1 MGEIFKFSC
10 LGIIALIILG
20 VFAAITGGGDDK
32 VVEAPSIKPKQEA
45 QTTTPVTKE
54 EQKKEELEKEDSK
67 KDEVSKNKLG
77 ISKAEFDQIQNGM
90 SYEEVKNIIGSDGK
104 VISERRQAGDQ
115 FYTIMY
121 SWKSEKGLGAN
132 ARFMFQE
139 GKLKNKS
146 QFGLK

>member
-10 LGIIALIILG
+10 LGIIALIVLG
-20 VFAAITGGGDDK
+20 VIVAIEDASDDK
-32 VVEAPSIKPKQEA
+32 VAAPITEIKQKA
-45 QTTTPVTKE
+45 QTTAPVIKE
-54 EQKKEELEKEDSK
+54 KTKKEELEKEDSK
-67 KDEVSKNKLG
+67 KEEEQKNKPG
-77 ISKAEFDQIQNGM
+77 ISRDEFDQIQNGM

-104 VISERRQAGDQ
+104 VISESGQTGDQ

-132 ARFMFQE
+132 ARFMFLE
-139 GKLKNKS
+139 GKLQNKS

>member
-1 MGEIFKFSC
+1 MGEIFKFAC
-10 LGIIALIILG
+10 LGIIALIVLG
-20 VFAAITGGGDDK
+20 VIVAIKGGGDDK
-32 VVEAPSIKPKQEA
+32 VEAPITETKQKA
-45 QTTTPVTKE
+45 QTTMPIIKE
-54 EQKKEELEKEDSK
+54 EQKKEEPKKEEPK
-67 KDEVSKNKLG
+67 KEEAPKNKPG

-104 VISERRQAGDQ
+104 VISESGQTGDQ

-121 SWKSEKGLGAN
+121 SWKSEKGVGAN

-139 GKLKNKS
+139 GKLQNKS

>member
-1 MGEIFKFSC
+1 MGEIFKFAC
-10 LGIIALIILG
+10 LGIIALIVLG
-20 VFAAITGGGDDK
+20 VIVAIEGEGDDK
-32 VVEAPSIKPKQEA
+32 VEAPITKTKQKA
-45 QTTTPVTKE
+45 QTTVPVVKE
-54 EQKKEELEKEDSK
+54 EQKKEEPKKEEPK
-67 KDEVSKNKLG
+67 KEEVPKNKPG
-77 ISKAEFDQIQNGM
+77 ISKTEFDQIQNGM

-104 VISERRQAGDQ
+104 VISERGQAGDQ

-139 GKLKNKS
+139 GKLQNKS